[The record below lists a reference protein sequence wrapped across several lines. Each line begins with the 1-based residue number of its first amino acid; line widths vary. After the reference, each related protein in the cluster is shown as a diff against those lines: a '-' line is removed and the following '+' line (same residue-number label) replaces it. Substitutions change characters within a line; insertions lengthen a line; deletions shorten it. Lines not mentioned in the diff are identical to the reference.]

1 VNAPVSVAELFSLE
15 RFAADLALGLAVGVV
30 ACVVIDLILSCGDRP

>member
-1 VNAPVSVAELFSLE
+1 MSVSELFALE
-15 RFAADLALGLAVGVV
+15 RFAADLVLGLAGGVV